1 MRRGA
6 PRSRID
12 PLPAL
17 LEERLPEDIRSEEG
31 FARWFEPWRE
41 RVMVAVLAVHEAV
54 IQRLEEER
62 RRLCAAERVHRQVW
76 EVTGT
81 DGRSLLKSTASARSK
96 IGRELQDRQRAG
108 RLHAGR
114 LSIEEVEQILLGFP
128 DLGRFRIVCDFSCDV
143 ETARRCLLAGK
154 PPRLLGR
161 YAMAGRIK
169 DYSNDPALRRPTRG
183 HRAVQFAIQVP
194 DGDHGRSFLIEI
206 QLMTQLQAA
215 WDLRNHPI
223 YEWSREGGRLPVKLA
238 LRDVALAEALYLVD
252 LQATANWRSFV
263 RQCRPRRERP

>member
-1 MRRGA
+1 MTRRA
-6 PRSRID
+6 I
-12 PLPAL
+12 PLPVL

-31 FARWFEPWRE
+31 FSRWFEPWRE
-41 RVMVAVLAVHEAV
+41 RVMVAVLSVHEAV
-54 IQRLEEER
+54 ARRLEEER
-62 RRLCAAERVHRQVW
+62 LRLQAAERLHRRVW

-81 DGRSLLKSTASARSK
+81 DGRSLLKSAASARSK
-96 IGRELQDRQRAG
+96 IGRELLNRQQAG
-108 RLHAGR
+108 RLRAGR
-114 LSIEEVEQILLGFP
+114 LSIEDVEQLLLSFP

-143 ETARRCLLAGK
+143 EAARRCLVSGRPAL
-154 PPRLLGR
+154 LLGR
-161 YAMAGRIK
+161 YPVAGGIK

-194 DGDHGRSFLIEI
+194 DGETGRSFLIEI

-223 YEWSREGGRLPVKLA
+223 YEWSRDGGRLPAKLA
-238 LRDVALAEALYLVD
+238 LRDVALAEALHLVD

>member
-1 MRRGA
+1 MRRDA
-6 PRSRID
+6 LHSRID
-12 PLPAL
+12 PLPVL

-62 RRLCAAERVHRQVW
+62 RRLSAAERVDRRIW

-81 DGRSLLKSTASARSK
+81 DGRSLLKSAASARSK
-96 IGRELQDRQRAG
+96 IGRELHARQQAG
-108 RLHAGR
+108 RLRAGR
-114 LSIEEVEQILLGFP
+114 LSIEEVEQILLSFP

-143 ETARRCLLAGK
+143 EAARRCLLAGK

-161 YAMAGRIK
+161 YALAGKIK
-169 DYSNDPALRRPTRG
+169 DYSNDPGLRRPTRG
-183 HRAVQFAIQVP
+183 HRAVHLAIQVP
-194 DGDHGRSFLIEI
+194 DGSHDRSILIEI

-215 WDLRNHPI
+215 W
-223 YEWSREGGRLPVKLA
+223 
-238 LRDVALAEALYLVD
+238 
-252 LQATANWRSFV
+252 
-263 RQCRPRRERP
+263 